1 MKIYET
7 KIYHKFK
14 NKVPFDPERR
24 SVLDSLSNEYAQF
37 EEVKNKLKFL
47 NQNISRAAN
56 RGDKTQ
62 YINVS
67 LDYLYSIGEKQK
79 WKCALTGLP
88 LEFTRGGT
96 NWGGFWCNPFS
107 CTIDRIDSEKGYV
120 EGNIQ
125 LVIWKINSLKKDTE
139 NQEFIEICKL
149 VSKNCQK

>member
-7 KIYHKFK
+7 TTYHKFK
-14 NKVPFDPERR
+14 NKIPLDTERR
-24 SVLDSLSNEYAQF
+24 NSHDSLSTEYFQF
-37 EEVKNKLKFL
+37 ENVKNKLKFL

-56 RGDKTQ
+56 RGDKSQ
-62 YINVS
+62 KVAVS

-96 NWGGFWCNPFS
+96 NWGGFWCNPMS
-107 CTIDRIDSEKGYV
+107 CTIDRIDSKKGYV

-125 LVIWKINSLKKDTE
+125 LVIWKINSLKKDTD
-139 NQEFIEICKL
+139 NQEFIELCKL
-149 VSKNCQK
+149 VSKKRR